1 MYCTAKEWGLSLSDP
16 GSTIAWV
23 SLLKKAKN
31 RKEEEKKKM
40 SNRIIER
47 RRKRRR
53 SRKSAIFLIGVY
65 PCLLS

>member
-16 GSTIAWV
+16 DSTTAWAR
-23 SLLKKAKN
+23 LLQKTKN
-31 RKEEEKKKM
+31 EKEEEKKKM
-40 SNRIIER
+40 SNKTIER

-53 SRKSAIFLIGVY
+53 NRKSVIFLIGVY